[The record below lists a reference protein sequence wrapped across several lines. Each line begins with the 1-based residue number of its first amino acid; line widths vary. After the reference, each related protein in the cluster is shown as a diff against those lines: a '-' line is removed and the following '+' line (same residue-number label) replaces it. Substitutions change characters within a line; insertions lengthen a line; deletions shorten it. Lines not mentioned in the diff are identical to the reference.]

1 MLYARFGSAGGA
13 GITQTYDAFGR
24 LRTSTSTLD
33 GVNRTVRWDFNT
45 AENRRWITHPD
56 GHYFEYAND
65 STGRL
70 MHLGENGPSRTLASM
85 FHDGFG
91 RRTQIA
97 RDSGGSRTV
106 MGYDGFARLGSVTHD
121 LDGAGTARDLTIG
134 FAYNPASQVV
144 TRAQSN
150 DLYEQT
156 VAATNRAYAVNGLN
170 QYTQISG
177 DGAATLSHDANGNLT
192 SDGST
197 AFVYDAENRL
207 VRASGATSA
216 TLAYD
221 PLGRLWQV
229 SGGSGTTRFVY
240 DGDRLVA
247 EYNASGAI
255 LRRYVHG
262 PGVDEPVVW
271 YEGSGV
277 GSASRRYLHTDHQGS
292 VVAIADAAGTVLG
305 VNRYD
310 PYGVPS
316 AGNLGRYGYTGQAR
330 IDELGLYYY
339 KARIYHPS
347 LGRFLQTDPI
357 GYEDDLNLYA
367 YVGGD
372 PVNKTDPTGKY
383 SCGSSLSKGQCQ
395 SFTAAQN
402 RAKATLAKSLGTVS
416 SIAGKV
422 ASGEKLTK
430 SEQSFASRM
439 DKALGAGAS
448 KDSKT
453 LAAVAAAGN
462 QMMGQLNSN
471 MPANLGDVGNAY
483 ARADANQLT
492 LNESKFFDRGLGM
505 QSQVIAHESHHH
517 AVEPGLTD
525 TSLRTSRGEVVSAY
539 GFPSIARQAELRG
552 NPLRMLKIPDAATFA
567 LGFERDDD

>member
-1 MLYARFGSAGGA
+1 MLYARFGAFNGV

-106 MGYDGFARLGSVTHD
+106 MGYDGFSRLASITHD
-121 LDGAGTARDLTIG
+121 LDAAGTSRDLTIG

-197 AFVYDAENRL
+197 AYVYDAENRL
-207 VRASGATSA
+207 VRASGATNA

-247 EYNASGAI
+247 EYNGSGSL

-277 GSASRRYLHTDHQGS
+277 GPASRRYLHTDHQGS
-292 VVAIADAAGTVLG
+292 VVAIADAAGTVVG

-316 AGNLGRYGYTGQAR
+316 AGNLGRYGYTGQTR

-339 KARIYHPS
+339 KARIYHPW

-372 PVNKTDPTGKY
+372 PVNKTDPTGMETY
-383 SCGSSLSKGQCQ
+383 TLTGSVDICVTPCVGVDAGVYLNLGVARGERFDFGVFVGGRFGVGVDLSVGASVGRIRGSSENINGASLNAQGGLGPLSYQR
-395 SFTAAQN
+395 TAIPSVDEN
-402 RAKATLAKSLGTVS
+402 GNPGYVRADSLGVS
-416 SIAGKV
+416 
-422 ASGEKLTK
+422 ASPLPVSGNATIGYSQKFGL
-430 SEQSFASRM
+430 Q
-439 DKALGAGAS
+439 DIVKALG
-448 KDSKT
+448 
-453 LAAVAAAGN
+453 
-462 QMMGQLNSN
+462 
-471 MPANLGDVGNAY
+471 
-483 ARADANQLT
+483 
-492 LNESKFFDRGLGM
+492 
-505 QSQVIAHESHHH
+505 
-517 AVEPGLTD
+517 
-525 TSLRTSRGEVVSAY
+525 SAY
-539 GFPSIARQAELRG
+539 QKAADMAGRARISYDQETGTATASFEAKTGSRIAPRDVTACID
-552 NPLRMLKIPDAATFA
+552 K
-567 LGFERDDD
+567 ERCGR

>member
-1 MLYARFGSAGGA
+1 
-13 GITQTYDAFGR
+13 
-24 LRTSTSTLD
+24 
-33 GVNRTVRWDFNT
+33 
-45 AENRRWITHPD
+45 
-56 GHYFEYAND
+56 
-65 STGRL
+65 
-70 MHLGENGPSRTLASM
+70 
-85 FHDGFG
+85 
-91 RRTQIA
+91 
-97 RDSGGSRTV
+97 
-106 MGYDGFARLGSVTHD
+106 
-121 LDGAGTARDLTIG
+121 
-134 FAYNPASQVV
+134 
-144 TRAQSN
+144 
-150 DLYEQT
+150 
-156 VAATNRAYAVNGLN
+156 
-170 QYTQISG
+170 
-177 DGAATLSHDANGNLT
+177 
-192 SDGST
+192 
-197 AFVYDAENRL
+197 
-207 VRASGATSA
+207 
-216 TLAYD
+216 
-221 PLGRLWQV
+221 
-229 SGGSGTTRFVY
+229 
-240 DGDRLVA
+240 
-247 EYNASGAI
+247 
-255 LRRYVHG
+255 
-262 PGVDEPVVW
+262 
-271 YEGSGV
+271 
-277 GSASRRYLHTDHQGS
+277 
-292 VVAIADAAGTVLG
+292 VVAIADAAGTVVG

-330 IDELGLYYY
+330 IDELGLYYH
-339 KARIYHPS
+339 KARIYHPW

-422 ASGEKLTK
+422 ASGGKLTK

-471 MPANLGDVGNAY
+471 MPANIGDVGNAY

-539 GFPSIARQAELRG
+539 GFPSIVRQAELRG
-552 NPLRMLKIPDAATFA
+552 NPLRMLKIPDAAAFA

>member
-1 MLYARFGSAGGA
+1 VYDPVLGWFLQVHPSGTKDDLSLYAYVGGDPVNRTDPTGLACEGDLTPGLQYRGHGLGVHRPPRFGSA
-13 GITQTYDAFGR
+13 
-24 LRTSTSTLD
+24 
-33 GVNRTVRWDFNT
+33 
-45 AENRRWITHPD
+45 
-56 GHYFEYAND
+56 
-65 STGRL
+65 
-70 MHLGENGPSRTLASM
+70 
-85 FHDGFG
+85 
-91 RRTQIA
+91 
-97 RDSGGSRTV
+97 
-106 MGYDGFARLGSVTHD
+106 
-121 LDGAGTARDLTIG
+121 AGTSRDLTIG

-247 EYNASGAI
+247 EYNGAGSL

-277 GSASRRYLHTDHQGS
+277 GPASRRYLHTDHQGS

-339 KARIYHPS
+339 KARIYHPW

-372 PVNKTDPTGKY
+372 PVNRTDPTGETCTAIVTDSRINAVRHNCTTDVAKFD
-383 SCGSSLSKGQCQ
+383 GKDVQRKDM
-395 SFTAAQN
+395 TAAQKASLRPAEKALAKTLDALAMN
-402 RAKATLAKSLGTVS
+402 RARISTTTTQNGQSRSFGAEAVRQRLMRARLIYDPKHGGDDWVMTTEWAKQSITFGKNALSEPPKSPTMPSGLSADTRWQTAWVHEGLHLIDYTGWTRFGTTYEEANINHQGPYNS
-416 SIAGKV
+416 
-422 ASGEKLTK
+422 
-430 SEQSFASRM
+430 
-439 DKALGAGAS
+439 
-448 KDSKT
+448 
-453 LAAVAAAGN
+453 AA
-462 QMMGQLNSN
+462 
-471 MPANLGDVGNAY
+471 Y
-483 ARADANQLT
+483 
-492 LNESKFFDRGLGM
+492 
-505 QSQVIAHESHHH
+505 
-517 AVEPGLTD
+517 
-525 TSLRTSRGEVVSAY
+525 
-539 GFPSIARQAELRG
+539 ELIR
-552 NPLRMLKIPDAATFA
+552 P
-567 LGFERDDD
+567 

>member
-1 MLYARFGSAGGA
+1 LLSASRKVRSA
-13 GITQTYDAFGR
+13 PTASPQTYDAFGR
-24 LRTSTSTLD
+24 LRTSTSTLG

-45 AENRRWITHPD
+45 PENRRWITHPD

-106 MGYDGFARLGSVTHD
+106 MGYDGISRVASIAHD
-121 LDGAGTARDLTIG
+121 LDGGGTSRDLTIG

-156 VAATNRAYAVNGLN
+156 VAASNRSYAVNGLN
-170 QYTQISG
+170 QYTQIAG

-197 AFVYDAENRL
+197 AYVYDAENRL
-207 VRASGATSA
+207 VRASGATNA

-229 SGGSGTTRFVY
+229 SGGAGTTRFVY

-247 EYNASGAI
+247 EYNGAGSL

-271 YEGSGV
+271 YEGAGV
-277 GSASRRYLHTDHQGS
+277 GAASRRYLHTDHQGS

-316 AGNLGRYGYTGQAR
+316 AGNLGRYGYTGQTR

-339 KARIYHPS
+339 KARIYSPW

-357 GYEDDLNLYA
+357 GYDDDLNLYA

-372 PVNKTDPTGKY
+372 PVNKTDPTGQAAHLVGKFALDVALEV
-383 SCGSSLSKGQCQ
+383 GVQFATGQDIDV
-395 SFTAAQN
+395 
-402 RAKATLAKSLGTVS
+402 G
-416 SIAGKV
+416 G
-422 ASGEKLTK
+422 
-430 SEQSFASRM
+430 
-439 DKALGAGAS
+439 
-448 KDSKT
+448 
-453 LAAVAAAGN
+453 AVALAAGN
-462 QMMGQLNSN
+462 ILN
-471 MPANLGDVGNAY
+471 PAKTVGNALRVAKEAGVIY
-483 ARADANQLT
+483 RRLNRNNLQEKPYIGRSKSKERFGERQKEHARANPDADY
-492 LNESKFFDRGLGM
+492 EYAKIDS
-505 QSQVIAHESHHH
+505 A
-517 AVEPGLTD
+517 EPG
-525 TSLRTSRGEVVSAY
+525 A
-539 GFPSIARQAELRG
+539 
-552 NPLRMLKIPDAATFA
+552 PLRQKEQQHITSHGGPTNTKNPSGGTSNQRNEIAQEKAPRCTPRI
-567 LGFERDDD
+567 GSRIC